1 MEDKKVT
8 IKRRCM
14 ARVAVIFCITVLTA
28 FAGIANAQ
36 VEGGDGE
43 HGGKHQRHDFRKIAK
58 KLKLTDEQKAQAKT
72 IFQGNREVVKP
83 IYTSLRDEKKNL
95 HALMHAD
102 SVDEAA
108 IRAESAKIAAIQADL
123 NVNRAKVGAQFR
135 AILTPSQLATLK
147 TMHEKRLEKM
157 RHEKDD
163 ETTDPLK

>member
-1 MEDKKVT
+1 MEDKTVAD
-8 IKRRCM
+8 KRKSM
-14 ARVAVIFCITVLTA
+14 ARVVVIFCIMALTA
-28 FAGIANAQ
+28 FAGIANAH
-36 VEGGDGE
+36 VEGGGGE
-43 HGGKHQRHDFRKIAK
+43 ESGKHQRHDFKKIAK

-83 IYTSLRDEKKNL
+83 IYTSLRAEKKNL
-95 HALMHAD
+95 HTLMHAD

-108 IRAESAKIAAIQADL
+108 IRAETARIAAIQADL
-123 NVNRAKVGAQFR
+123 NVNRAKAGAQFR

-163 ETTDPLK
+163 ETGDPVK